1 MSSAMLDD
9 KAYKSRLPDADADL
23 FLRLREPA
31 LLEAF
36 AALKD
41 DLRRVVNQVAS
52 AKEPD

>member
-1 MSSAMLDD
+1 MSSAMLDG
-9 KAYKSRLPDADADL
+9 KAYKSRLPGADHAL
-23 FLRLREPA
+23 FPRLREPA

-36 AALKD
+36 AALQD